1 VLASINWPIISAI
14 FFSPWK
20 TTMAA
25 YDLEEQEQLD
35 ELKTW
40 WKMYGNLVT
49 GILVVLALAAVAW
62 QGWNWWQRQQSAQA
76 SALYSGVQTAVA
88 QKDAKRA
95 RELAGEL
102 IEKYSATTYAGM
114 GAMLAA
120 RVQVDTGDV
129 KNARVQ
135 LAWAAENAK
144 DPGLRELARLRLAS
158 LMLDEKAYD
167 DAIKQLAAEPVA
179 SFGPRFAELRGDILA
194 AQGKVSEAL
203 AAYDSALAK
212 FDGLAKDDEARQRS
226 GYREVVQTKRDA
238 LGAAK

>member
-1 VLASINWPIISAI
+1 MNWPIISAI
-14 FFSPWK
+14 FFSLWK
-20 TTMAA
+20 ATMAA

-40 WKMYGNLVT
+40 WKMHGNLVT
-49 GILVVLALAAVAW
+49 GIMVVLALAVVGW

-76 SALYSGVQTAVA
+76 SALYSGVQTAVI

-102 IEKYSATTYAGM
+102 IEKYSSTTYAGM

-120 RVQVDTGDV
+120 RVQADAGDP
-129 KNARVQ
+129 KNARAQ

-167 DAIKQLAAEPVA
+167 EAMKQLAAEPAA
-179 SFGPRFAELRGDILA
+179 SFAPRFGELRGDILA
-194 AQGKVSEAL
+194 AQGKLAESR
-203 AAYDSALAK
+203 AAYDAALAK
-212 FDGLAKDDEARQRS
+212 FDLLAKDDEARQRN

-238 LGAAK
+238 LGAGK

>member
-1 VLASINWPIISAI
+1 
-14 FFSPWK
+14 
-20 TTMAA
+20 MAT

-49 GILVVLALAAVAW
+49 GILVAVALAVAGW

-76 SALYSGVQTAVA
+76 SALFSGLQTAAV

-102 IEKYSATTYAGM
+102 IDKYSATAYAGM
-114 GAMLAA
+114 GARLAA
-120 RVQVDTGDV
+120 RTQLDAGDA
-129 KNARVQ
+129 KNARAQ

-144 DPGLRELARLRLAS
+144 DPGLRELARLRLAAV
-158 LMLDEKAYD
+158 MLDEKAYD
-167 DAIKQLAAEPVA
+167 EAMKQLAAEPA
-179 SFGPRFAELRGDILA
+179 AAFAPRFAELRGDVFA
-194 AQGKVSEAL
+194 AQGKIAEARN
-203 AAYDSALAK
+203 AYDVALAK
-212 FDGLAKDDEARQRS
+212 FDVLAKDDETRQRS
-226 GYREVVQTKRDA
+226 GYKEVVQAKRDA

>member
-1 VLASINWPIISAI
+1 
-14 FFSPWK
+14 
-20 TTMAA
+20 MAA

-49 GILVVLALAAVAW
+49 SVLVVLALAAVAW

-76 SALYSGVQTAVA
+76 SALYSGVQTAAA
-88 QKDAKRA
+88 QRDAKRV

-102 IEKYSATTYAGM
+102 IEKYSSTTYAGM

-120 RVQVDTGDV
+120 RVQADAGDA
-129 KNARVQ
+129 KSARVQ

-144 DPGLRELARLRLAS
+144 DPGLRDLARLRMAS

-167 DAIKQLAAEPVA
+167 EALKQLATEPA
-179 SFGPRFAELRGDILA
+179 APFAPRFSELRGDILA
-194 AQGKVSEAL
+194 AQGKLPEAR
-203 AAYDSALAK
+203 AAYDAGLAK
-212 FDGLAKDDEARQRS
+212 FDALAKDDEARQRS
-226 GYREVVQTKRDA
+226 GYREVIQTKRDA
-238 LGAAK
+238 LGAGK